1 MAPPVRSVTVLRP
14 YVVRVTFADGV
25 VRDVDIQPL
34 LDGEV
39 FAPLRDPAVFELVK
53 VDELWQTIVWPNGVD
68 LDPDV
73 IYGNALAAS
82 GPSALITAPDPS

>member
-1 MAPPVRSVTVLRP
+1 M
-14 YVVRVTFADGV
+14 
-25 VRDVDIQPL
+25 
-34 LDGEV
+34 
-39 FAPLRDPAVFELVK
+39 FELVK